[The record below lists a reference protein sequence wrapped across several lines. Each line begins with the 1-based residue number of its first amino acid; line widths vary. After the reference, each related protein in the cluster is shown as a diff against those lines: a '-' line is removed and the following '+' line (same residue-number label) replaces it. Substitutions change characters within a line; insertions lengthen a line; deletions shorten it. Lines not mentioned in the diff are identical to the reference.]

1 MSEPKFGEKF
11 YKHNGRITILQISA
25 ATPGWWVETDEGS
38 SPVASWALC
47 VLSYPDRDVYQDIL
61 PVISTDKGMKPVDIK
76 KMGFQCVMLTE
87 K

>member
-38 SPVASWALC
+38 SPWHHGRFVCL
-47 VLSYPDRDVYQDIL
+47 V
-61 PVISTDKGMKPVDIK
+61 T
-76 KMGFQCVMLTE
+76 LTAMCIRIFCL
-87 K
+87 